1 MTNDSAT
8 KVNPGFAESDM
19 LAAAEAEALG
29 DKLLGEGPGQDE
41 LIPEDLAPSK
51 PVDGS
56 SAGGSVGERRVDN
69 AANLGKGEGR
79 PGELGS
85 HEGEDGLAQGDGK
98 VPEESPEEDILRV
111 LQGRS
116 EKVRAR
122 NEARRIEQLEA
133 NLARAEQAAKRA
145 LDMDALRKDPL
156 AVLRQAG
163 VTEEQLAQRLLGEA
177 EKPDSRVESRI
188 ERLERLLQERNERD
202 RQAEE
207 SAKAAEL
214 QRSTETVKRS
224 FVGFVANNI
233 QQFPHLEAHYDE
245 APETLAVEAMRI
257 ADAYKERTGKDTTF
271 EAVAKFL
278 EKDLSARYNKLVQ
291 KQQPKV
297 TSEADQ
303 APGQRTLTPTDTAKR
318 SSAPRKEPK
327 DMTQE
332 EAEREALRMA
342 NQLVRETRRR

>member
-1 MTNDSAT
+1 MTNNAT
-8 KVNPGFAESDM
+8 TQVNPGFAEKDM
-19 LAAAEAEALG
+19 LAAAEAVALG
-29 DKLLGEGPGQDE
+29 DKLLGEGSGQDE
-41 LIPEDLAPSK
+41 GVGEDLAPAEPEGGTPAGAGVVVRGK
-51 PVDGS
+51 DG
-56 SAGGSVGERRVDN
+56 
-69 AANLGKGEGR
+69 AANLDDGV
-79 PGELGS
+79 
-85 HEGEDGLAQGDGK
+85 EGESHNADNTAGGVDGK

-122 NEARRIEQLEA
+122 NEARRIEQLEE

-145 LDMDALRKDPL
+145 LDMDALRRDPL

-163 VTEEQLAQRLLGEA
+163 ITEEQLAQRLLGET
-177 EKPDSRVESRI
+177 EKPESRVESRI
-188 ERLERLLQERNERD
+188 ERLERLLQERSERD
-202 RQAEE
+202 RKAEE

-233 QQFPHLEAHYDE
+233 QQFPHLEAHYDAEPE
-245 APETLAVEAMRI
+245 ALASEALRI
-257 ADAYKERTGKDTTF
+257 ADAYKERTGRDTTF

-278 EKDLSARYNKLVQ
+278 ESGLATRYNKLVQ
-291 KQQPKV
+291 RQQPKV

-318 SSAPRKEPK
+318 GSVPRKDPK
-327 DMTQE
+327 DMTQD
-332 EAEREALRMA
+332 EAEKEALRMA